1 MTDAPYCPVYFG
13 DLLTD
18 TQHLSEAEFGSYV
31 RLLGFMWRT
40 PSCTLPLD
48 MKKLA
53 RLSGCSVKAFET
65 RRWPAIEGFFDEIEP
80 GVFTQKRL
88 LFERKKVA
96 DIASKRATSGRR
108 GGRAKALKNQE
119 TPLANA
125 APLLKQ
131 TGWQNSS
138 MSESY
143 SEEGSR
149 DSPPGIG
156 SEPLSDT
163 APPTLA
169 LPLAPEDPGTSGPP
183 PKSSTGRNSY
193 PDDFEAFWRAY
204 PKTNGSKAAT
214 FSAWRAVANQRPD
227 LPVLLAK
234 VEAFTRT
241 REVYDGKIVWPD
253 RWLKQQRWTVDFI
266 PYHPAAPRL
275 NETTG
280 TNRPGYESKPSI

>member
-1 MTDAPYCPVYFG
+1 MPKRPFFKFYTADWRSDPALRMCSPTARALWIEMLCLMNEADPCGFLLVAGNKPTAGQLAALASMPVDAVESALSELESNSVFSRNRAGVIYSRRMNRDRKQREVGEKGARKRWDQDAENKRQSADPNGVSDAPPNAYKL
-13 DLLTD
+13 DIRKK
-18 TQHLSEAEFGSYV
+18 EEE
-31 RLLGFMWRT
+31 
-40 PSCTLPLD
+40 SCTG
-48 MKKLA
+48 
-53 RLSGCSVKAFET
+53 S
-65 RRWPAIEGFFDEIEP
+65 
-80 GVFTQKRL
+80 Q
-88 LFERKKVA
+88 
-96 DIASKRATSGRR
+96 
-108 GGRAKALKNQE
+108 
-119 TPLANA
+119 ANH
-125 APLLKQ
+125 
-131 TGWQNSS
+131 
-138 MSESY
+138 
-143 SEEGSR
+143 
-149 DSPPGIG
+149 SPH
-156 SEPLSDT
+156 SL
-163 APPTLA
+163 TLA

-266 PYHPAAPRL
+266 PYQPAAPRL